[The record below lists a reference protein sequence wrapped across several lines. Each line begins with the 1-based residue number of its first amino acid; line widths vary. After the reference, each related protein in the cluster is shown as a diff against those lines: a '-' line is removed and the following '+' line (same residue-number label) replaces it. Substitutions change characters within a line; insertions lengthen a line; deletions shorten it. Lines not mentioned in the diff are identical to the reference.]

1 MDNTKFISTEKK
13 ERDSVR
19 TADITPVPIDTRY
32 MNISIVKKIGPPF
45 SQETVPNLKI
55 FLDPHL

>member
-45 SQETVPNLKI
+45 
-55 FLDPHL
+55 FG